1 MEIRQ
6 IRHFLA
12 IHEAGNFTK
21 AAERLL
27 LSQPALSASIR
38 ALEEDLGV
46 QLLERGR
53 RGIALTR
60 EGKRFLEHAQTI
72 HDQYESARK
81 DLRMPANAEEL
92 RLGAFQAFT
101 IARLA
106 TMLKAFCAAHPNVFI
121 GRLLEGT
128 TADVSRLLA
137 QGRVDVILTA
147 RMPEDDPAQS
157 LALFEEEYVLV
168 VPAGHRLAQRRSV
181 RIADLQG
188 ERFIYRTH
196 CESTIPAKRV
206 FVERNTEVQ
215 IVCRTGQD
223 DWAIRLVQAGMGI
236 TIMPRYG
243 AFAGTVHVP
252 FEDLGINRT
261 ICLRWRR
268 EAMTSA
274 LQAFRDFAAAHDW
287 TEVGDERPSAGR
299 AMSAVSDRMRD
310 RG

>member
-1 MEIRQ
+1 MEIRR

-38 ALEEDLGV
+38 GLEEDLGV

-53 RGIALTR
+53 RGITLTR
-60 EGKRFLEHAQTI
+60 EGMKFLEHAQAI
-72 HDQYESARK
+72 QEEYETARK
-81 DLRMPANAEEL
+81 ALRAPANAEAL
-92 RLGAFQAFT
+92 RIGAFQAFT

-106 TMLKAFCAAHPNVFI
+106 TMLKSFCADHPDIFI
-121 GRLLEGT
+121 SRLLEGT
-128 TADVSRLLA
+128 TADVSRMLA

-157 LALFEEEYVLV
+157 LVLFEETYVLV
-168 VPAGHRLAQRRSV
+168 VPQGHRLAQRRSV
-181 RIADLQG
+181 HVADLQG

-196 CESTIPAKRV
+196 CESTIPARRV

-223 DWAIRLVQAGMGI
+223 DWAIRLVQAGMGV
-236 TIMPRYG
+236 TIMPQYCEFPG
-243 AFAGTVHVP
+243 IVHVP
-252 FEDLGINRT
+252 FVDLGINRT

-268 EAMTSA
+268 DGETPA
-274 LQAFRDFAAAHDW
+274 LRAFRTFASAHHWAAI
-287 TEVGDERPSAGR
+287 GQAGCE
-299 AMSAVSDRMRD
+299 SLPAVPVPMAEPR
-310 RG
+310 